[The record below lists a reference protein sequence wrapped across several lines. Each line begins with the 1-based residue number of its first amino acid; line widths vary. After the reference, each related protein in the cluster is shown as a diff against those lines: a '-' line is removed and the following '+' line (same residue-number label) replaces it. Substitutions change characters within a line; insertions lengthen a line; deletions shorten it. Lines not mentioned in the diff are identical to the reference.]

1 MKYEYDYPMFS
12 LAVDIAVVD
21 PTNTVLLIRRG
32 GDVNTGKLA
41 FCGGFV
47 DINETTKDAAI
58 RELKEETNLELTSE
72 DFIERSDLVLD
83 DVNRDPRGRVVSIVY
98 IVCLND
104 RFSKYNLK
112 AGDDATSL
120 EFHSIHDSGIINQLA
135 FDHHKIW
142 DYVWSYL

>member
-12 LAVDIAVVD
+12 LAVDIAVID
-21 PTNTVLLIRRG
+21 TTNTVLLIRRG

-72 DFIERSDLVLD
+72 DFIEHSDLVLD
-83 DVNRDPRGRVVSIVY
+83 DVNRDPRSRVVSIVY
-98 IVCLND
+98 IVYLND

-120 EFHSIHDSGIINQLA
+120 EFHSIHDSGIRNQLA

-142 DYVWSYL
+142 DYLWSYL

>member
-12 LAVDIAVVD
+12 LAVDIAVID
-21 PTNTVLLIRRG
+21 TTNTVLLIRRG

-83 DVNRDPRGRVVSIVY
+83 DVNRDPRGRVVSVVY
-98 IVCLND
+98 WVWLHKT
-104 RFSKYNLK
+104 FSECNLK
-112 AGDDATSL
+112 AGDDASSL
-120 EFHSIHDSGIINQLA
+120 EFHSLLKDKPELA

>member
-21 PTNTVLLIRRG
+21 STSTVLLIRRG

-47 DINETTKDAAI
+47 DINETSKDAAI

-72 DFIERSDLVLD
+72 DFIECSELVLD

-98 IVCLND
+98 IVYLND

-120 EFHSIHDSGIINQLA
+120 EFYSIHNDDVKNELA

-142 DYVWSYL
+142 DYVWNYL